1 MWERGFSIIFTQTL
15 IVSTS
20 LVSHPSYKHL
30 NLLYKTHVKMRVAG
44 EGWQNGA
51 AHGHGDF
58 LFISAWLS
66 VFLVVGLLLFS
77 THHKSFSFFSSSLSS
92 LVLNKYNIFFFLH
105 DDRQRRRFIISFLL
119 LRASSRELWMNLS
132 RWHHLHSMSKS
143 SSFVHFLSEVMET
156 IFGQLFISQS
166 LSLAKLLS
174 FVLLFCFVFW
184 VDLGRLLLLIMR
196 RQSLLLARESRGVVH
211 LPNGQLKFCFCAIY
225 TFSLVFPSRCSRL
238 MMILSWCCFFIF
250 CFWRWLLLYRQIA
263 WIQIYAIALLLTV
276 SCCLHIFVESHH
288 GNVWL
293 RGSFEFSRVTV
304 EIQLWEKQF

>member
-1 MWERGFSIIFTQTL
+1 
-15 IVSTS
+15 
-20 LVSHPSYKHL
+20 
-30 NLLYKTHVKMRVAG
+30 
-44 EGWQNGA
+44 
-51 AHGHGDF
+51 
-58 LFISAWLS
+58 
-66 VFLVVGLLLFS
+66 
-77 THHKSFSFFSSSLSS
+77 
-92 LVLNKYNIFFFLH
+92 
-105 DDRQRRRFIISFLL
+105 
-119 LRASSRELWMNLS
+119 MNLS

-184 VDLGRLLLLIMR
+184 VDLGRLLLIMR

-211 LPNGQLKFCFCAIY
+211 LPNGQLKFCFCAILY
-225 TFSLVFPSRCSRL
+225 ILARFSLALQQVDDDSEL
-238 MMILSWCCFFIF
+238 MLFFIF
-250 CFWRWLLLYRQIA
+250 SFWRWLLLYRQIA
-263 WIQIYAIALLLTV
+263 WIQIYAIALLLAV